1 MDTHIY
7 IHTRTPHTHT
17 HTHTHTFTHTHTH
30 TLMHTPHSH
39 THSCTCWQKSATTTS
54 SDLYTTYC
62 VYRSLVHHTYQYTPL
77 SHDDSSLASQP
88 YFSAWVARMRVKYCG
103 GGKST
108 YNFHV
113 PPTRKN
119 TAGLRLLRDYDDRC

>member
-1 MDTHIY
+1 MIDVGMPIKIIIIIRQHNREGGVPQI
-7 IHTRTPHTHT
+7 
-17 HTHTHTFTHTHTH
+17 
-30 TLMHTPHSH
+30 L
-39 THSCTCWQKSATTTS
+39 
-54 SDLYTTYC
+54 D
-62 VYRSLVHHTYQYTPL
+62 TPL
-77 SHDDSSLASQP
+77 SHDDSSLTSQP